1 MQDLKPFQI
10 VIMVVFGLVALVG
23 LFLFAT
29 FKGFNSGVAPVGSVT
44 IWGTLPE
51 RSMQDT
57 IVNLRNTHGELQQ
70 VTYYE
75 HAEDRFDRELADAI
89 AAGRGPDLIII
100 TQEQLAAEQ
109 DKIQL
114 LENAATSARTF
125 RDVYLPEAEL
135 FLFGKGAYGIPFV
148 LDPLVLYYNRA
159 HVTAAGAVSPPATW
173 EAVAGLSPAL
183 TRMDQAGGIARS
195 GIALGTYENIENAR
209 ALISLLFMQAGYTIT
224 ERTTD
229 GTHAT
234 LSRQA
239 GRSFGVAPAVS
250 AISYYVQFANP
261 AKTSYTWNRAFPSAR
276 QSFLA
281 GETSLYPG
289 FASEQPLISSGNPN
303 LDFDM
308 APIPQPA
315 TTQNRM
321 TYGRLYAFAIP
332 KASQNSQGAYR
343 IAMALTGKDTL
354 PLFARALSM
363 APAQRALLVPED
375 GNLFEPVFY
384 PQALIAR
391 GWLSP
396 SIEETDSLFA
406 TMISSITS
414 GREDAS
420 SAVTTLDQALTA
432 ALQ

>member
-10 VIMVVFGLVALVG
+10 VIMVIFGLIALVG

-29 FKGFNSGVAPVGSVT
+29 FKGFNSGVAPVGTVE

-51 RSMQDT
+51 RAVQDT
-57 IVNLRNTHGELQQ
+57 IMNVRNAHGELEA

-75 HAEDRFDRELADAI
+75 YAEQSFDRELSDAI
-89 AAGRGPDLIII
+89 AAGRGPDMIII
-100 TQEQLAAEQ
+100 SQEQLSAEE

-114 LENAATSARTF
+114 LENSATSVRTF
-125 RDVYLPEAEL
+125 RDLYLPEAEL
-135 FLFGKGAYGIPFV
+135 FLSGKGAYGIPFV
-148 LDPLVLYYNRA
+148 LDPLVLYYNRT
-159 HVTAAGAVSPPATW
+159 HVTGAGAVSAPATW

-209 ALISLLFMQAGYTIT
+209 ALISLLLMQAGYTIT
-224 ERTTD
+224 ERTTE
-229 GTHAT
+229 GTRST

-239 GRSFGVAPAVS
+239 GRSFGVEPAVS
-250 AISYYVQFANP
+250 AVGYYLQFANP
-261 AKTSYTWNRAFPSAR
+261 AKTSYTWNRALPSAR
-276 QSFLA
+276 QAFLA
-281 GETSLYPG
+281 GEVSLYPG
-289 FASEQPLISSGNPN
+289 FASEEPLISGGNPN

-315 TTQNRM
+315 TSEVRM

-332 KASQNSQGAYR
+332 KASKNAQGAYR
-343 IAMALTGKDTL
+343 VAIALTGSDTL

-375 GNLFEPVFY
+375 GNIFEPVFY

-396 SIEETDSLFA
+396 SIEDTDGLFA
-406 TMISSITS
+406 TMVSSVTT
-414 GREDAS
+414 GRQDVP
-420 SAVTTLDQALTA
+420 SAITTLDQAITA